1 MVNEA
6 QLSLTGYVASDPRSR
21 ETRNGVP
28 QVSMRVA
35 WTPRWID
42 RASGEWSDGNTSF
55 VTVLC
60 WRRLAVNVATCIR
73 RGDPVLIKGRLSI
86 RPYED
91 KDGNARLA
99 VEVDASAVGHDLSR
113 GVARF
118 QRTRGETPSLE
129 PAGQAVG
136 SGPAD
141 GFGSAPAG
149 GGFGLGQPGDGF
161 GPGQPGEDGPGL
173 IDEAAITAL
182 LPEAGPVPALV
193 PDGEAAPGEEPVPA
207 GV

>member
-28 QVSMRVA
+28 QASMRVA

-42 RASGEWSDGNTSF
+42 RASGEWADGNTSF

-60 WRRLAVNVATCIR
+60 WRRLAANVATCIR
-73 RGDPVLIKGRLSI
+73 RGDPVVIKGRLSI

-99 VEVDASAVGHDLSR
+99 VEVDASSIGHDLSR
-113 GVARF
+113 GVAHF
-118 QRTRGETPSLE
+118 QRTRGGLPPLT
-129 PAGQAVG
+129 PAGQSVG
-136 SGPAD
+136 SGPGD
-141 GFGSAPAG
+141 GFGSAEA
-149 GGFGLGQPGDGF
+149 GGFGG
-161 GPGQPGEDGPGL
+161 GQPGEDGLGL
-173 IDEAAITAL
+173 IDDATIAAL
-182 LPEAGPVPALV
+182 LPESVPVPALV

>member
-21 ETRNGVP
+21 ETRTGVP
-28 QVSMRVA
+28 QVTMRVA

-60 WRRLAVNVATCIR
+60 WRRLAANVATCIR
-73 RGDPVLIKGRLSI
+73 RGDPVVVKGRLSI

-99 VEVDASAVGHDLSR
+99 VEVDASSVGHDLSR
-113 GVARF
+113 GVAHF
-118 QRTRGETPSLE
+118 QRTRGELPSLT

-141 GFGSAPAG
+141 GFGSAAAG
-149 GGFGLGQPGDGF
+149 GGFGT
-161 GPGQPGEDGPGL
+161 GQPGEDGPGV
-173 IDEAAITAL
+173 IDEAAIAAL
-182 LPEAGPVPALV
+182 LPESAPLPALV
-193 PDGEAAPGEEPVPA
+193 PDGEAAPDEEPVPA

>member
-42 RASGEWSDGNTSF
+42 RASGEWADGNTSF

-60 WRRLAVNVATCIR
+60 WRRLAANVATCIR
-73 RGDPVLIKGRLSI
+73 RGDPVVIKGRLSI

-99 VEVDASAVGHDLSR
+99 VEVDASSIGHDLSR
-113 GVARF
+113 GVAHF
-118 QRTRGETPSLE
+118 QRTRGELPLA
-129 PAGQAVG
+129 PAGQSIG
-136 SGPAD
+136 SGPGD
-141 GFGSAPAG
+141 GFGSAEDG
-149 GGFGLGQPGDGF
+149 GGFGG
-161 GPGQPGEDGPGL
+161 GQPGEDGLGL
-173 IDEAAITAL
+173 IDEAAIAAL
-182 LPEAGPVPALV
+182 LPESVPVPALV
-193 PDGEAAPGEEPVPA
+193 PDGEAAPDEEPVPA

>member
-21 ETRNGVP
+21 ETRSGVP

-42 RASGEWSDGNTSF
+42 RASGEWADGNTSF

-60 WRRLAVNVATCIR
+60 WRRLAANVATCIR
-73 RGDPVLIKGRLSI
+73 RGDPVVIKGRLSI

-99 VEVDASAVGHDLSR
+99 VEVDASSIGHDLSR
-113 GVARF
+113 GVAHF
-118 QRTRGETPSLE
+118 QRTRGELPPLT
-129 PAGQAVG
+129 PAGQSDGGG
-136 SGPAD
+136 SGD
-141 GFGSAPAG
+141 GFGSAEA
-149 GGFGLGQPGDGF
+149 GGFGTGQT
-161 GPGQPGEDGPGL
+161 GEDGLGL
-173 IDEAAITAL
+173 IDEAAIAAL
-182 LPEAGPVPALV
+182 LPESVPVPALV
-193 PDGEAAPGEEPVPA
+193 PDGEAAPEEEPVPA

>member
-21 ETRNGVP
+21 ETRSGVP

-42 RASGEWSDGNTSF
+42 RASGEWADGNTSF

-60 WRRLAVNVATCIR
+60 WRRLAANVATCIR
-73 RGDPVLIKGRLSI
+73 RGDPVVIKGRLSI

-99 VEVDASAVGHDLSR
+99 VEVDASSIGHDLSR
-113 GVARF
+113 GVAHF
-118 QRTRGETPSLE
+118 QRTRGGLPPLT
-129 PAGQAVG
+129 PAGQSVG
-136 SGPAD
+136 SGPGD
-141 GFGSAPAG
+141 GFGSAEA
-149 GGFGLGQPGDGF
+149 GGFGG
-161 GPGQPGEDGPGL
+161 GQPGEDGLGL
-173 IDEAAITAL
+173 IDEAAIAAL
-182 LPEAGPVPALV
+182 LPESVPVPALV
-193 PDGEAAPGEEPVPA
+193 PDGEAAPEEEAAPDEEPVPA

>member
-42 RASGEWSDGNTSF
+42 RSSGEWADGNTSF

-60 WRRLAVNVATCIR
+60 WRRLAANVATCIR
-73 RGDPVLIKGRLSI
+73 RGDPVVIKGRLSI

-99 VEVDASAVGHDLSR
+99 VEVDASSIGHDLSR
-113 GVARF
+113 GVAHF
-118 QRTRGETPSLE
+118 QRTRGGLPPLT
-129 PAGQAVG
+129 PAGQSVG
-136 SGPAD
+136 SGPGD
-141 GFGSAPAG
+141 GFGSAEA
-149 GGFGLGQPGDGF
+149 GGFGG
-161 GPGQPGEDGPGL
+161 GQPGEDGLGL
-173 IDEAAITAL
+173 IDEAAIAAL
-182 LPEAGPVPALV
+182 LPESVPVPALV
-193 PDGEAAPGEEPVPA
+193 PYGEAAPEEEAAPDEEPVPA

>member
-99 VEVDASAVGHDLSR
+99 VEVDASSIGHDLSR
-113 GVARF
+113 GVAHF

-129 PAGQAVG
+129 PAGQAVS
-136 SGPAD
+136 SGAAD
-141 GFGSAPAG
+141 GFGSA
-149 GGFGLGQPGDGF
+149 LRDGF
-161 GPGQPGEDGPGL
+161 GTGQLGFGAGRPDEDGSGV
-173 IDEAAITAL
+173 IDEAAIAAL
-182 LPEAGPVPALV
+182 LPESDPLPALV
-193 PDGEAAPGEEPVPA
+193 PDGEAAPDEEPVPA

>member
-42 RASGEWSDGNTSF
+42 RASGEWADGNTSF

-60 WRRLAVNVATCIR
+60 WRRLAANVATCIR
-73 RGDPVLIKGRLSI
+73 RGDPVVIKGRLSI

-99 VEVDASAVGHDLSR
+99 VEVDASSIGHDLSR
-113 GVARF
+113 GVAHF
-118 QRTRGETPSLE
+118 QRTRGELPSLT
-129 PAGQAVG
+129 PAGQSVG
-136 SGPAD
+136 GGPPD
-141 GFGSAPAG
+141 GFGSAEAG
-149 GGFGLGQPGDGF
+149 GGFGTGQT
-161 GPGQPGEDGPGL
+161 GEDSLGL
-173 IDEAAITAL
+173 IDEAAIAAL
-182 LPEAGPVPALV
+182 LPESVLVPALV
-193 PDGEAAPGEEPVPA
+193 PDGEAAPDEEKVPA

>member
-28 QVSMRVA
+28 QASMRVA

-42 RASGEWSDGNTSF
+42 RASGEWADGNTSF

-60 WRRLAVNVATCIR
+60 WRRLAANVATCIR
-73 RGDPVLIKGRLSI
+73 RGDPVVIKGRLSI

-99 VEVDASAVGHDLSR
+99 VEVDASSIGHDLSR
-113 GVARF
+113 GVAHF
-118 QRTRGETPSLE
+118 QRTRGGLPPLTPT
-129 PAGQAVG
+129 GQSVG
-136 SGPAD
+136 SGPGD
-141 GFGSAPAG
+141 GFGSAEA
-149 GGFGLGQPGDGF
+149 GGFGG
-161 GPGQPGEDGPGL
+161 GQPGEDGLGL
-173 IDEAAITAL
+173 IDEAAIAAL
-182 LPEAGPVPALV
+182 LPESVPVPALV
-193 PDGEAAPGEEPVPA
+193 PDGEAAPEEEAAPDEEPVPA

>member
-42 RASGEWSDGNTSF
+42 RASGEWADGNTSF

-60 WRRLAVNVATCIR
+60 WRRLAANVATCIR
-73 RGDPVLIKGRLSI
+73 RGDPVVIKGRLSI

-99 VEVDASAVGHDLSR
+99 VEVDASSIGHDLSR
-113 GVARF
+113 GVAHF
-118 QRTRGETPSLE
+118 QRTRGELPSLT
-129 PAGQAVG
+129 PAGQSVG
-136 SGPAD
+136 GGPGD
-141 GFGSAPAG
+141 GFGSAEAG
-149 GGFGLGQPGDGF
+149 GGFGTGQT
-161 GPGQPGEDGPGL
+161 GEDGLGL
-173 IDEAAITAL
+173 IDEAAIAAL
-182 LPEAGPVPALV
+182 LPESVPVPALV
-193 PDGEAAPGEEPVPA
+193 PDGEAAPDEEKVPA

>member
-21 ETRNGVP
+21 ETRTGVP
-28 QVSMRVA
+28 QVTMRVA

-42 RASGEWSDGNTSF
+42 RTSGEWSDGNTSF

-60 WRRLAVNVATCIR
+60 WRRLAANVATCIR
-73 RGDPVLIKGRLSI
+73 RGDPVVIKGRLSI

-99 VEVDASAVGHDLSR
+99 VEVDASSIGHDLSR
-113 GVARF
+113 GVAHF
-118 QRTRGETPSLE
+118 QRTRGGLPPLT
-129 PAGQAVG
+129 PAGQSIG
-136 SGPAD
+136 SGPGD
-141 GFGSAPAG
+141 GFSSAEDG
-149 GGFGLGQPGDGF
+149 GGFGGD
-161 GPGQPGEDGPGL
+161 QPGEDGLGL
-173 IDEAAITAL
+173 IDEAAIAAL
-182 LPEAGPVPALV
+182 LPESVPVPALV
-193 PDGEAAPGEEPVPA
+193 PDGEAAPDEEPVPA

>member
-28 QVSMRVA
+28 QASMRVA

-42 RASGEWSDGNTSF
+42 RASGEWADGNTSF

-60 WRRLAVNVATCIR
+60 WRRLAANVATCIR
-73 RGDPVLIKGRLSI
+73 RGDPVVIKGRLSI

-99 VEVDASAVGHDLSR
+99 VEVDASSIGHDLSR
-113 GVARF
+113 GVAHF
-118 QRTRGETPSLE
+118 QRTRGELPLA
-129 PAGQAVG
+129 PAGQSIG
-136 SGPAD
+136 SGPGD
-141 GFGSAPAG
+141 GFGSAEDG
-149 GGFGLGQPGDGF
+149 GGFGG
-161 GPGQPGEDGPGL
+161 GQPGEDGLGL
-173 IDEAAITAL
+173 IDEAAIAAL
-182 LPEAGPVPALV
+182 LPESVPVPALV
-193 PDGEAAPGEEPVPA
+193 PDGEAAPDEEPVPA
-207 GV
+207 GA

>member
-1 MVNEA
+1 
-6 QLSLTGYVASDPRSR
+6 
-21 ETRNGVP
+21 
-28 QVSMRVA
+28 
-35 WTPRWID
+35 
-42 RASGEWSDGNTSF
+42 
-55 VTVLC
+55 
-60 WRRLAVNVATCIR
+60 
-73 RGDPVLIKGRLSI
+73 VLIKGRLSI

-99 VEVDASAVGHDLSR
+99 VEVDASSVGHDLSR

-149 GGFGLGQPGDGF
+149 DGFDTGQLGFGA
-161 GPGQPGEDGPGL
+161 GQPGEDGSGV
-173 IDEAAITAL
+173 IDEAAIAAL
-182 LPEAGPVPALV
+182 LPESAPLPALV
-193 PDGEAAPGEEPVPA
+193 PDGEAAPEEEPVPA

>member
-42 RASGEWSDGNTSF
+42 RASGDWADGNTSF

-60 WRRLAVNVATCIR
+60 WRRLAANVATCIR
-73 RGDPVLIKGRLSI
+73 RGDPVVIKGRLSI

-99 VEVDASAVGHDLSR
+99 VEVDASSIGHDLSR
-113 GVARF
+113 GVAHF
-118 QRTRGETPSLE
+118 QRTRGGLPPLT
-129 PAGQAVG
+129 PAGQSIG
-136 SGPAD
+136 SGPGD
-141 GFGSAPAG
+141 GFSSAEDG
-149 GGFGLGQPGDGF
+149 GGFGGD
-161 GPGQPGEDGPGL
+161 QPGEDGLGL
-173 IDEAAITAL
+173 IDEAAIAAL
-182 LPEAGPVPALV
+182 LPESAPVPALV
-193 PDGEAAPGEEPVPA
+193 PDGEAAPDEEPVPA

>member
-28 QVSMRVA
+28 QASMRVA

-42 RASGEWSDGNTSF
+42 RASGEWADGNTSF

-60 WRRLAVNVATCIR
+60 WRRLAANVATCIR
-73 RGDPVLIKGRLSI
+73 RGDPVVIKGRLSI

-99 VEVDASAVGHDLSR
+99 VEVDASSIGHDLSR
-113 GVARF
+113 GVAHF
-118 QRTRGETPSLE
+118 QRTRGELPLA
-129 PAGQAVG
+129 PAGQSTG
-136 SGPAD
+136 SGPGD
-141 GFGSAPAG
+141 GFGSAEAG
-149 GGFGLGQPGDGF
+149 GGFGTGQN
-161 GPGQPGEDGPGL
+161 GEDGLGL
-173 IDEAAITAL
+173 IDEAAIAAL
-182 LPEAGPVPALV
+182 LPESVPVPALV
-193 PDGEAAPGEEPVPA
+193 PDGEAAPDEEPVPA
-207 GV
+207 GA

>member
-28 QVSMRVA
+28 QASMRVA

-42 RASGEWSDGNTSF
+42 RASGEWADGNTSF

-60 WRRLAVNVATCIR
+60 WRRLAANVATCIR
-73 RGDPVLIKGRLSI
+73 RGDPVVIKGRLSI

-99 VEVDASAVGHDLSR
+99 VEVDASSIGHDLSR
-113 GVARF
+113 GVAHF
-118 QRTRGETPSLE
+118 QRTRGGLPPLT
-129 PAGQAVG
+129 PAGQSVG
-136 SGPAD
+136 SGPGD
-141 GFGSAPAG
+141 GFGSAEA
-149 GGFGLGQPGDGF
+149 GGFGG
-161 GPGQPGEDGPGL
+161 GQPGEDGLGL
-173 IDEAAITAL
+173 IDEAAIAAL
-182 LPEAGPVPALV
+182 LPESVPVPALV
-193 PDGEAAPGEEPVPA
+193 PDGEAAPEEEAAPDEEPVPA

>member
-60 WRRLAVNVATCIR
+60 WRRLAANVATCIR
-73 RGDPVLIKGRLSI
+73 RGDPVVIKGRLSI

-99 VEVDASAVGHDLSR
+99 VEVDASSIGHDLSR
-113 GVARF
+113 GVAHF
-118 QRTRGETPSLE
+118 QRTRGELPSLA
-129 PAGQAVG
+129 PAGQSVG

-141 GFGSAPAG
+141 GFGSAEA
-149 GGFGLGQPGDGF
+149 GGFGAGQS
-161 GPGQPGEDGPGL
+161 GEDSLGL
-173 IDEAAITAL
+173 IDEAAIAAL
-182 LPEAGPVPALV
+182 LPESVPVPALV
-193 PDGEAAPGEEPVPA
+193 PDGEAAPDEEPVPA

>member
-42 RASGEWSDGNTSF
+42 RASGEWADGNTSF

-60 WRRLAVNVATCIR
+60 WRRLAANVATCIR
-73 RGDPVLIKGRLSI
+73 RGDPVVIKGRLSI

-99 VEVDASAVGHDLSR
+99 VEVDASSIGHDLSR
-113 GVARF
+113 GVAHF
-118 QRTRGETPSLE
+118 QRTRGGLPPLT
-129 PAGQAVG
+129 PAGQSIG
-136 SGPAD
+136 SGPGD
-141 GFGSAPAG
+141 GFSSAEDG
-149 GGFGLGQPGDGF
+149 GGFGGD
-161 GPGQPGEDGPGL
+161 QPGEDGLGL
-173 IDEAAITAL
+173 IDEAAIAAL
-182 LPEAGPVPALV
+182 LPESVPVPALV
-193 PDGEAAPGEEPVPA
+193 PDGEAAPDEEPVPA

>member
-21 ETRNGVP
+21 ETQKGVP

-99 VEVDASAVGHDLSR
+99 VEVDASSVGHDLSR

-149 GGFGLGQPGDGF
+149 DGFDTGQLGFGA
-161 GPGQPGEDGPGL
+161 GQPGEDGSGV
-173 IDEAAITAL
+173 IDEAAIAAL
-182 LPEAGPVPALV
+182 LPESAPLPALV
-193 PDGEAAPGEEPVPA
+193 PDGEAAPEEEPVPA

>member
-42 RASGEWSDGNTSF
+42 RSSGEWADGNTSF

-60 WRRLAVNVATCIR
+60 WRRLAANVATCIR
-73 RGDPVLIKGRLSI
+73 RGDPVVIKGRLSI

-99 VEVDASAVGHDLSR
+99 VEVDASSIGHDLSR
-113 GVARF
+113 GVAHF
-118 QRTRGETPSLE
+118 QRTRGGLPPLT
-129 PAGQAVG
+129 PAGQSVG
-136 SGPAD
+136 SGPGD
-141 GFGSAPAG
+141 GFGSAEA
-149 GGFGLGQPGDGF
+149 GGFGG
-161 GPGQPGEDGPGL
+161 GQPGEDGLGL
-173 IDEAAITAL
+173 IDEAAIAAL
-182 LPEAGPVPALV
+182 LPESVPVPALV
-193 PDGEAAPGEEPVPA
+193 PDGEAAPDEEAVPDEEPVPA

>member
-21 ETRNGVP
+21 ETRNGTP

-42 RASGEWSDGNTSF
+42 RTSGEWADGNTSF
-55 VTVLC
+55 LTVLC
-60 WRRLAVNVATCIR
+60 WRRLAANVATCIR
-73 RGDPVLIKGRLSI
+73 RGDPVVIKGRLSI

-91 KDGNARLA
+91 KDGNARVA
-99 VEVDASAVGHDLSR
+99 VEVDASSIGHDLSR
-113 GVARF
+113 GVAHF
-118 QRTRGETPSLE
+118 QRTRGELPSLT
-129 PAGQAVG
+129 PAGQSAG

-141 GFGSAPAG
+141 GFGFAGAGAGAG
-149 GGFGLGQPGDGF
+149 GGFGAGQA
-161 GPGQPGEDGPGL
+161 GEDGL
-173 IDEAAITAL
+173 SLADEAAIAAL
-182 LPEAGPVPALV
+182 LPESAPMPALV
-193 PDGEAAPGEEPVPA
+193 PDGEAAPDEEPVPA

>member
-42 RASGEWSDGNTSF
+42 RASGEWADGNTSF

-60 WRRLAVNVATCIR
+60 WRRLAANVATCIR
-73 RGDPVLIKGRLSI
+73 RGDPVVIKGRLSI

-99 VEVDASAVGHDLSR
+99 VEVDASSIGHDLSR
-113 GVARF
+113 GVAHF
-118 QRTRGETPSLE
+118 QRTRGELPPLA
-129 PAGQAVG
+129 PAGQSIG
-136 SGPAD
+136 SGPGD
-141 GFGSAPAG
+141 GFGAAEAG
-149 GGFGLGQPGDGF
+149 GGFGTGQN
-161 GPGQPGEDGPGL
+161 GEDGLGL
-173 IDEAAITAL
+173 IDEAAIAAL
-182 LPEAGPVPALV
+182 LPESVPVPALV
-193 PDGEAAPGEEPVPA
+193 PDGEAAPDEEPVPA

>member
-21 ETRNGVP
+21 ETRNGTP

-42 RASGEWSDGNTSF
+42 RTSGEWADGNTSF

-60 WRRLAVNVATCIR
+60 WRRLAANVATCIR
-73 RGDPVLIKGRLSI
+73 RGDPVVIKGRLSI

-99 VEVDASAVGHDLSR
+99 VEVDASSIGHDLSR
-113 GVARF
+113 GVAHF
-118 QRTRGETPSLE
+118 QRTRGELPSLT
-129 PAGQAVG
+129 PAGQSAG
-136 SGPAD
+136 SGPGD
-141 GFGSAPAG
+141 LFGSAEAG
-149 GGFGLGQPGDGF
+149 GGFGAGQPGADGL
-161 GPGQPGEDGPGL
+161 GP
-173 IDEAAITAL
+173 IDEAAIAAL
-182 LPEAGPVPALV
+182 LPESVPLPALV
-193 PDGEAAPGEEPVPA
+193 PDGEAAPDEEPVPA

>member
-28 QVSMRVA
+28 QASMRVA

-42 RASGEWSDGNTSF
+42 RASGEWADGNTSF

-60 WRRLAVNVATCIR
+60 WRRLAANVATCIR
-73 RGDPVLIKGRLSI
+73 RGDPVVIKGRLSI

-99 VEVDASAVGHDLSR
+99 VEVDASSIGHDLSR
-113 GVARF
+113 GVAHF
-118 QRTRGETPSLE
+118 QRTRGGLPPLT
-129 PAGQAVG
+129 PAGQSGG
-136 SGPAD
+136 SGPGD
-141 GFGSAPAG
+141 GFGSAEA
-149 GGFGLGQPGDGF
+149 GGFGG
-161 GPGQPGEDGPGL
+161 GQPGEDGLGL
-173 IDEAAITAL
+173 IDEAAIAAL
-182 LPEAGPVPALV
+182 LPESVPVPALV
-193 PDGEAAPGEEPVPA
+193 PDGEAAPEEEAAPDEEPVPA

>member
-42 RASGEWSDGNTSF
+42 RTSGEWADGNTSF

-60 WRRLAVNVATCIR
+60 WRRLAANVATCIR
-73 RGDPVLIKGRLSI
+73 RGDPVVIKGRLSI

-99 VEVDASAVGHDLSR
+99 VEVDATSIGHDLSR
-113 GVARF
+113 GVAHF
-118 QRTRGETPSLE
+118 QRTRGEQPSLT
-129 PAGQAVG
+129 PAGQSAG

-141 GFGSAPAG
+141 GFGSAEAG
-149 GGFGLGQPGDGF
+149 GGFGAGQPGADGL
-161 GPGQPGEDGPGL
+161 GL
-173 IDEAAITAL
+173 IDEAAIAAL
-182 LPEAGPVPALV
+182 LPESVPVPALV
-193 PDGEAAPGEEPVPA
+193 PDGEAAPDEEQVPDEEPVPA

>member
-28 QVSMRVA
+28 QASMRVA

-42 RASGEWSDGNTSF
+42 RASGDW
-55 VTVLC
+55 
-60 WRRLAVNVATCIR
+60 AANVATCIR
-73 RGDPVLIKGRLSI
+73 RGDPVVIKGRLSI

-99 VEVDASAVGHDLSR
+99 VEVDASSIGHDLSR
-113 GVARF
+113 GVAHF
-118 QRTRGETPSLE
+118 QRTRGGLPPLT
-129 PAGQAVG
+129 PAGQSVG
-136 SGPAD
+136 SGPGD
-141 GFGSAPAG
+141 GFGSAEEG
-149 GGFGLGQPGDGF
+149 GGFGG
-161 GPGQPGEDGPGL
+161 GQPGEDGLGL
-173 IDEAAITAL
+173 IDEAAIAAL
-182 LPEAGPVPALV
+182 LPESAPVPALV
-193 PDGEAAPGEEPVPA
+193 PDGEAAPEEEAAPDEEPVPA

>member
-42 RASGEWSDGNTSF
+42 RASGEWADGNTSF

-60 WRRLAVNVATCIR
+60 WRRLAANVATCIR
-73 RGDPVLIKGRLSI
+73 RGDPVVIKGRLSI

-99 VEVDASAVGHDLSR
+99 VEVDASSIGHDLSR
-113 GVARF
+113 GVAHF
-118 QRTRGETPSLE
+118 QRTRGELPLA
-129 PAGQAVG
+129 PAGQSIG
-136 SGPAD
+136 SGPGD
-141 GFGSAPAG
+141 GFGSAEAG
-149 GGFGLGQPGDGF
+149 GGFGTGQN
-161 GPGQPGEDGPGL
+161 GEDGLGL
-173 IDEAAITAL
+173 IDEAAIAAL
-182 LPEAGPVPALV
+182 LPESVPVPALV
-193 PDGEAAPGEEPVPA
+193 PDGEAAPDEEPVPA

>member
-28 QVSMRVA
+28 QVTMRVA

-42 RASGEWSDGNTSF
+42 RTSGEWSDGNTSF

-60 WRRLAVNVATCIR
+60 WRRLAANVATCIR
-73 RGDPVLIKGRLSI
+73 RGDPVVIKGRLSI

-99 VEVDASAVGHDLSR
+99 VEVDASSIGHDLSR
-113 GVARF
+113 GVAHF
-118 QRTRGETPSLE
+118 QRTRGGLPPLT
-129 PAGQAVG
+129 PAGQSIG
-136 SGPAD
+136 SGPGD
-141 GFGSAPAG
+141 GFSSAEDG
-149 GGFGLGQPGDGF
+149 GGFGGD
-161 GPGQPGEDGPGL
+161 QPGEDGLGL
-173 IDEAAITAL
+173 IDEAAIAAL
-182 LPEAGPVPALV
+182 LPESVPVPALV
-193 PDGEAAPGEEPVPA
+193 PDGEAAPDEEPVPA

>member
-42 RASGEWSDGNTSF
+42 RTTGEWSDGNTSF
-55 VTVLC
+55 LTVIC
-60 WRRLAVNVATCIR
+60 WRRLAANVATCIR
-73 RGDPVLIKGRLSI
+73 RGDPVIIKGRLSI

-99 VEVDASAVGHDLSR
+99 VEVDATSIGHDLSR
-113 GVARF
+113 GVALF
-118 QRTRGETPSLE
+118 QRTRGELPSMA

-136 SGPAD
+136 SGAAD
-141 GFGSAPAG
+141 GFGSAQAG
-149 GGFGLGQPGDGF
+149 GGFGAGLLSDGF
-161 GPGQPGEDGPGL
+161 GTGQAGEDGPGF
-173 IDEAAITAL
+173 IDEAAIAAL
-182 LPEAGPVPALV
+182 LPESAPVPGLV
-193 PDGEAAPGEEPVPA
+193 PDGESAPDEEPVPA

>member
-28 QVSMRVA
+28 QASMRVA

-42 RASGEWSDGNTSF
+42 RASGEWADGNTSF

-60 WRRLAVNVATCIR
+60 WRRLAANVATCIR
-73 RGDPVLIKGRLSI
+73 RGDPVVIKGRLSI

-99 VEVDASAVGHDLSR
+99 VEVDASSIGHDLSR
-113 GVARF
+113 GVAHF
-118 QRTRGETPSLE
+118 QRTRGGLPPLT
-129 PAGQAVG
+129 PAGQSVG
-136 SGPAD
+136 SGPGD
-141 GFGSAPAG
+141 GFGSAEA
-149 GGFGLGQPGDGF
+149 GGFGG
-161 GPGQPGEDGPGL
+161 GQPGEDGLGL
-173 IDEAAITAL
+173 IDEAAIAAL
-182 LPEAGPVPALV
+182 LPESVPVPALV
-193 PDGEAAPGEEPVPA
+193 PDGEAAPEEEAAVRDEEPVPA

>member
-42 RASGEWSDGNTSF
+42 RASGEWADGNTSF

-60 WRRLAVNVATCIR
+60 WRRLAANVATCIR
-73 RGDPVLIKGRLSI
+73 RGDPVVIKGRLSI

-99 VEVDASAVGHDLSR
+99 VEVDASSIGHDLSR
-113 GVARF
+113 GVAHF
-118 QRTRGETPSLE
+118 QRTRGELPLP
-129 PAGQAVG
+129 PAGQSIG
-136 SGPAD
+136 SGPGD
-141 GFGSAPAG
+141 GFGSAEDG
-149 GGFGLGQPGDGF
+149 GGFGG
-161 GPGQPGEDGPGL
+161 GQPGEDGLGL
-173 IDEAAITAL
+173 IDEAAIAAL
-182 LPEAGPVPALV
+182 LPESVPVPALV
-193 PDGEAAPGEEPVPA
+193 PDGEAAPDEEPVPA

>member
-42 RASGEWSDGNTSF
+42 RASGEWADGNTSF

-60 WRRLAVNVATCIR
+60 WRRLAANVATCIR
-73 RGDPVLIKGRLSI
+73 RGDPVVIKGRLSI

-99 VEVDASAVGHDLSR
+99 VEVDASSIGHDLSR
-113 GVARF
+113 GVAHF
-118 QRTRGETPSLE
+118 QRTRGGLPPLT
-129 PAGQAVG
+129 PAGQSIG
-136 SGPAD
+136 SGPGD
-141 GFGSAPAG
+141 GFGSAEDG
-149 GGFGLGQPGDGF
+149 GGFGG
-161 GPGQPGEDGPGL
+161 GQPGEDGLGL
-173 IDEAAITAL
+173 IDEAAIAAL
-182 LPEAGPVPALV
+182 LPESVPVPALV
-193 PDGEAAPGEEPVPA
+193 PDGEAAPDEEPVPA
-207 GV
+207 GA

>member
-42 RASGEWSDGNTSF
+42 RASGEWADGNTSF

-60 WRRLAVNVATCIR
+60 WRRLAANVATCIR
-73 RGDPVLIKGRLSI
+73 RGDPVVIKGRLSI

-99 VEVDASAVGHDLSR
+99 VEVDASSIGHDLSR
-113 GVARF
+113 GVAHF
-118 QRTRGETPSLE
+118 QRTRGEQPSLT

-141 GFGSAPAG
+141 GFGSAAAG
-149 GGFGLGQPGDGF
+149 GGFGTGQLGDGF
-161 GPGQPGEDGPGL
+161 GAGQPGEDRPGV
-173 IDEAAITAL
+173 IDEAAIAAL
-182 LPEAGPVPALV
+182 LPESAPLPALV
-193 PDGEAAPGEEPVPA
+193 PDGEAAPDEEPVPA

>member
-21 ETRNGVP
+21 ETRNGTP

-42 RASGEWSDGNTSF
+42 RTSGEWSDGNTSF
-55 VTVLC
+55 LTVLC
-60 WRRLAVNVATCIR
+60 WRRLAANVATCIR
-73 RGDPVLIKGRLSI
+73 RGDPVVVKGRLSI

-99 VEVDASAVGHDLSR
+99 VEVDASSIGHDLSR
-113 GVARF
+113 GVAHF
-118 QRTRGETPSLE
+118 QRTRGEQPSLA
-129 PAGQAVG
+129 PAGQSAL
-136 SGPAD
+136 SGLAD
-141 GFGSAPAG
+141 GFGPAEAD
-149 GGFGLGQPGDGF
+149 GGFGADQA
-161 GPGQPGEDGPGL
+161 GEDGLGL
-173 IDEAAITAL
+173 IDDATIAAL
-182 LPEAGPVPALV
+182 LPESVPVPALV